1 MDQKF
6 VEKVHVRPVMSATA
20 NVVLDH
26 LRRMVHLARSNDRQV
41 PHVALEFCGAIS
53 VLWAMMQYHNSPL
66 QTVAPSLRDM
76 VFFLHLTSAQVVG
89 ATAAHDLSYLASTP
103 ETPERSEAAQQER
116 AWIRHEMQQIPTHL
130 LKWLSQQNY
139 VVVAE
144 MERLLQATIYSSGT
158 LHGIIGGTG
167 DLIFEELQ
175 ECFAEV
181 PVKMAV
187 NRIRN
192 TCAQTP
198 VTGASVSASMHGSGA
213 STPSSSYSSARF
225 GHPGSA
231 GGHGGGPAE

>member
-1 MDQKF
+1 M
-6 VEKVHVRPVMSATA
+6 EEVHVRPVMSATA
-20 NVVLDH
+20 SVVLDH
-26 LRRMVHLARSNDRQV
+26 LRRMVQLSRSNDRQV

-53 VLWAMMQYHNSPL
+53 ILWSLLQYNNSPL
-66 QTVAPSLRDM
+66 QMVAPSLRDM

-89 ATAAHDLSYLASTP
+89 ATASHDLSYLATTP
-103 ETPERSEAAQQER
+103 ESAERSDAAQQER
-116 AWIRHEMQQIPTHL
+116 AWIRHEIQQIPTHL
-130 LKWLSQQNY
+130 LKWLAQQNY

-144 MERLLQATIYSSGT
+144 MERLIQATIYSLGT

-167 DLIFEELQ
+167 GVIFEELQ

-198 VTGASVSASMHGSGA
+198 VAGASVSVSMHGSGA
-213 STPSSSYSSARF
+213 STPSSSYSLERF
-225 GHPGSA
+225 VHPGSA
-231 GGHGGGPAE
+231 GWQARR